1 MYMEFTLYREQNFD
15 RIISFLKTMNRDD
28 LSHINWNWARFQWMM
43 GHPNTDYSLLDSI
56 GLWFDDDKLVGAAI
70 YDMYYGEAF
79 IAALP
84 GYRHLLPEIAGYAY
98 KNLKDENGLGIAV
111 NDKDK
116 ELQAILAEKGF
127 SPVDQHE
134 TVMQIDNDKER
145 EFVLPEGLKMV
156 NPDPVEDNEA
166 MQWLF
171 WQGFDH
177 GTDYEEFKKTEQKP
191 GRERKYLKKELG
203 IAAQNEKGE
212 LVSFCCLWY
221 MDGTDYAYVEPVCTI
236 PSYRGKGIARSLIYE
251 ALNRVKE
258 IGADKAYVISDNPF
272 YEKLGFRKAET
283 YTFWWKR

>member
-1 MYMEFTLYREQNFD
+1 MIFRVYTAIDFGIVCSLLVSLIKNDMT
-15 RIISFLKTMNRDD
+15 
-28 LSHINWNWARFQWMM
+28 HINWNWARFQWMM
-43 GHPNTDYSLLDSI
+43 GHPETDYSLLDSI
-56 GLWFDDDKLVGAAI
+56 GLWFDGDKIVGVAI
-70 YDMYYGEAF
+70 YDMYFGEAF

-84 GYRHLLPEIAGYAY
+84 GYRYLLPEIADYAY
-98 KNLKDENGLGIAV
+98 ENLKDENGLGIAV
-111 NDKDK
+111 NDRDD
-116 ELQAILAEKGF
+116 ELKTVLSGKGF
-127 SPVDQHE
+127 ASVDQHE
-134 TVMQIDNDKER
+134 TVMQIDIDKER
-145 EFVLPEGLKMV
+145 EYMLPEGLKLV

-177 GTDYEEFKKTEQKP
+177 GTDYEEFKKAEQKS

-258 IGADKAYVISDNPF
+258 MGADKAYVISDNPF

>member
-1 MYMEFTLYREQNFD
+1 MLFRVYSDIDFGRVC
-15 RIISFLKTMNRDD
+15 SFLISIIKNTNT
-28 LSHINWNWARFQWMM
+28 HINWNWARFQWMM
-43 GHPNTDYSLLDSI
+43 GHTETDYNHIDTI
-56 GLWFDDDKLVGAAI
+56 GLWFDGDKIVGAAI
-70 YDMYYGEAF
+70 YDMYFGEAF

-84 GYRHLLPEIAGYAY
+84 GYRHLLPEIADYAY
-98 KNLKDENGLGIAV
+98 ENLKDENGLGIAV
-111 NDKDK
+111 NDRDD
-116 ELQAILAEKGF
+116 ELKAILSDKDFA
-127 SPVDQHE
+127 PVDQHE
-134 TVMQIDNDKER
+134 TIMQIDIDKER
-145 EFVLPEGLKMV
+145 EYVLPEGLKMV
-156 NPDPVEDNEA
+156 NPDPVKDNEA

-177 GTDYEEFKKTEQKP
+177 GTDYEEFKKTEQKQ

-251 ALNRVKE
+251 ALNRARE
-258 IGADKAYVISDNPF
+258 MGADKAYVISDNPF
-272 YEKLGFRKAET
+272 YEKLGFRKVET

>member
-1 MYMEFTLYREQNFD
+1 MFQQYKEDYFDSICEFLIYLCNDSLIQ
-15 RIISFLKTMNRDD
+15 I
-28 LSHINWNWARFQWMM
+28 HWNWARFQWMM
-43 GHPNTDYSLLDSI
+43 GHPETDYSLLDSI
-56 GLWFDDDKLVGAAI
+56 GLWFDCHKIIGAAI
-70 YDMYYGEAF
+70 YDMYFGEAF

-84 GYRHLLPEIAGYAY
+84 GYRRLIPEIADYAY
-98 KNLKDENGLGIAV
+98 ENLKDENGLGIAV

-116 ELQAILAEKGF
+116 ELQAILAAKGF
-127 SPVDQHE
+127 SPVNQHE
-134 TVMQIDNDKER
+134 TVMQIDIDNLR
-145 EFVLPEGLKMV
+145 EYVLPEGFKMV
-156 NPDPVEDNEA
+156 NPDPVEDNA

-258 IGADKAYVISDNPF
+258 MGADKAYVISDNPF

>member
-1 MYMEFTLYREQNFD
+1 
-15 RIISFLKTMNRDD
+15 
-28 LSHINWNWARFQWMM
+28 MM
-43 GHPNTDYSLLDSI
+43 GHPETDYSLLDSI
-56 GLWFDDDKLVGAAI
+56 GLWFDGDKIVGAAI
-70 YDMYYGEAF
+70 YDMYFGEAF

-84 GYRHLLPEIAGYAY
+84 GYRHLLPEIADYAY
-98 KNLKDENGLGIAV
+98 ENLKDENGLGIAV
-111 NDKDK
+111 NDRDY
-116 ELQAILAEKGF
+116 ELQEILTGKGF
-127 SPVDQHE
+127 VLVDQHE
-134 TVMQIDNDKER
+134 TVMHIDIDKER
-145 EFVLPEGLKMV
+145 EYVLPEGLTMV

-177 GTDYEEFKKTEQKP
+177 GTDFEEFKKTEQKS

-251 ALNRVKE
+251 ALNRVKGM
-258 IGADKAYVISDNPF
+258 GADKAYVISDNPF

-283 YTFWWKR
+283 YTFWWKK